1 MPAMFFLRL
10 TRDVGALFHIA
21 CALRSSVDWRL
32 ESNKALLGMQWPG
45 RDMPLPKTFG
55 FFSLGLVFDFFL
67 NVFVFVFVFAGPAVC
82 IVD

>member
-45 RDMPLPKTFG
+45 RDMPLPKTF
-55 FFSLGLVFDFFL
+55 FPLGLVFVFV
-67 NVFVFVFVFAGPAVC
+67 NTFVFVFVFAGPVVC